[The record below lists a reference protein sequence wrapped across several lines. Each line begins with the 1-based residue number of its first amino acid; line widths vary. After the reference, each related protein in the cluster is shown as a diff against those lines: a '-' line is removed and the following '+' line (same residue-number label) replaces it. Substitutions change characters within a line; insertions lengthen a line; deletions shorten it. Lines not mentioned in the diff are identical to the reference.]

1 VFLVGAYQEIL
12 GDLHNLLGDTHAVH
26 VSLGVQDEVIL
37 DTVIKGDSVREV
49 LKYVGFS
56 SDALVSKLRADV
68 EAAVRNGRLDVE
80 ESGRLLQ
87 FYEEGLNG
95 YTYLEERGPAR

>member
-1 VFLVGAYQEIL
+1 MTPVDPGSD
-12 GDLHNLLGDTHAVH
+12 DLRAEFR
-26 VSLGVQDEVIL
+26 S
-37 DTVIKGDSVREV
+37 SVREV
-49 LKYVGFS
+49 LRYVGFS
-56 SDALVSKLRADV
+56 SEALVSKLRADV

-95 YTYLEERGPAR
+95 YTYLEERGPTR